1 MGGLN
6 LLDERDRQRLSSAG
20 SQERRLEKYSV
31 PLESNR
37 GSSRVT
43 FGPDHWSALASVDAR
58 LEERR
63 ELAELYRRYE
73 VACKLKRCQI
83 KLKRVSFNGE
93 RKKKKPGRPRK
104 HPPPSSQQQAN
115 AKTKTKKANNGQ
127 KKADIHGERRKRQ
140 VSVPPPPPPAPPLS
154 NLSTKP
160 PDNGDR
166 DMNVAPVSTREDE
179 RSSGTNDGEG
189 EELLLVQNSGGK
201 TGTKLTIVTK
211 NTCNEN
217 E

>member
-1 MGGLN
+1 M
-6 LLDERDRQRLSSAG
+6 
-20 SQERRLEKYSV
+20 
-31 PLESNR
+31 
-37 GSSRVT
+37 T

-73 VACKLKRCQI
+73 VSCKLKRCQV
-83 KLKRVSFNGE
+83 KLKRVSFNGKK
-93 RKKKKPGRPRK
+93 KKKKPGRPRK
-104 HPPPSSQQQAN
+104 HPPPTSQQVN
-115 AKTKTKKANNGQ
+115 TKTKTKKANNGK

-140 VSVPPPPPPAPPLS
+140 VSVPPPPTQLPPPPTQLPPPAPPLS
-154 NLSTKP
+154 DSAIKP
-160 PDNGDR
+160 PDNGNR
-166 DMNVAPVSTREDE
+166 DMNAASVSTREDE
-179 RSSGTNDGEG
+179 RPSGTNDGEG

-211 NTCNEN
+211 NTCREI